1 MAMATT
7 ASAPSIE
14 FPTFTPKQEEV
25 WDYLCDAEDGHLTV
39 IGLSGGFGTG
49 KTAAL
54 IRIAITLMGMY
65 PGINILIIR
74 NTLNNLKTPG
84 GTIDQ
89 FKSALPCG
97 ELTVREGGIV
107 STTITD
113 NRPILG
119 IKLPGWPEGVESR
132 VYFRGSEDDTFL
144 KSAEI
149 GAFLA
154 EEADQI
160 QETSWV
166 YGISRL
172 RQRLPDGTLPKYLA
186 LAVTNPSI
194 SWFKDWFVDNIE
206 EKEARF
212 DGIARIK
219 RFHWTQAD
227 NPYLSESY
235 VATLRATLDE
245 DDIESGVDGS
255 FSSFAG
261 KVYTNFSPEI
271 HGVHQTIPYRGK
283 KELPGLSGWPPQY
296 ITSVVIHG
304 QRLYVPKYRYVV
316 GGLDFGGAQKNAH
329 YSTGAVAVVLP
340 NGKDFLVDTFFDNGP
355 EVHSRQVNWM
365 REMERAF
372 GMQINWAADGTQA
385 AFIGLMSVEHGFH
398 IQKNSGSNDR
408 WSQDVEYNRSRFAIQ
423 SDGLPL
429 SMYLDTTRNREWVK
443 QMQQYRV
450 EMKPGPN
457 GVLRNVPIRK
467 DDDLYDAYRYMKE
480 RLQQLQRQLN
490 PDKNINL
497 PKESP
502 DGHHQNMAAYQ
513 PLSEFDKFIIQNKER
528 IIRERAA
535 EMARIT
541 RQKLGAT
548 A

>member
-1 MAMATT
+1 MAMTVT
-7 ASAPSIE
+7 APAPSIE

-49 KTAAL
+49 KTAA
-54 IRIAITLMGMY
+54 IVRYAITLMGMY
-65 PGINILIIR
+65 PGINILIVR
-74 NTLNNLKTPG
+74 NTLLNLKTPG

-89 FKSALPCG
+89 FKLALPCG
-97 ELTVREGGIV
+97 EMTVKEGGIV
-107 STTITD
+107 STSLTD
-113 NRPILG
+113 NRPIIG
-119 IKLPGWPEGVESR
+119 IRLPGWPEGVESK
-132 VYFRGSEDDTFL
+132 VYFRGADDATFW

-149 GAFLA
+149 GAVFA

-186 LAVTNPSI
+186 MAVTNPSI

-206 EKEARF
+206 GREARF

-227 NPYLSESY
+227 NPFLSENY

-245 DDIESGVDGS
+245 DDIESSIDGS
-255 FSSFAG
+255 FKSFAG

-271 HGVHQTIPYRGK
+271 HGIHQEDRYRGA
-283 KELPGLSGWPPQY
+283 ELVPGLKTWAPAS
-296 ITSVVIHG
+296 TRSVVIAG
-304 QRLYVPKYRYVV
+304 ERLVIPKFQYAV

-329 YSTGAVAVVLP
+329 YSTGAVAVVTST
-340 NGKDFLVDTFFDNGP
+340 GRDFLIDTFYGNGP
-355 EVHSRQVNWM
+355 GVHSRQVAWM
-365 REMERAF
+365 REMESAL
-372 GMQINWAADGTQA
+372 GQQINWAADGTQGT
-385 AFIGLMSVEHGFH
+385 FISLMSVEQGFH
-398 IQKNSGSNDR
+398 IQKNSGTNDR
-408 WSQDVEYNRSRFAIQ
+408 WSQDVEYNRARFMIQ
-423 SDGLPL
+423 DDGFPL
-429 SMYLDTTRNREWVK
+429 SMYLDTPRNREWVK
-443 QMQQYRV
+443 QIQQYRV

-480 RLQQLQRQLN
+480 RLQALQRQLN
-490 PDKNINL
+490 PDKMIRL
-497 PKESP
+497 PKDEEEKRADRSVR
-502 DGHHQNMAAYQ
+502 D

-528 IIRERAA
+528 ILREKAT
-535 EMARIT
+535 EMARIA